1 MPLDALALALGAAC
15 LHALWN
21 VLLARTRDPQAAT
34 AAAFCMAV
42 VIWAPVAAVRWRV
55 EAGAWKWIAA
65 SAAFELAY
73 VLLLSEA
80 YARAPLSVFYP
91 IARGLAPVLVLLVAV
106 LALGATTS
114 AAQAVGVCAV
124 GGGILLV
131 RGRRPDRSA
140 TLFGVAIA
148 ATIAGYTLIDNTGVT
163 LADPLA
169 YLEAVMVGPAIVTA
183 AVVAVRQGRPALRAG
198 FRRETHPDRA
208 ADARAVRAHAVR
220 AAARA
225 GGARRRR
232 PGDERRDR
240 RPPRRLD
247 AEGARLALAARGR
260 CRGRCGSCS
269 ARRLDN

>member
-21 VLLARTRDPQAAT
+21 VLLARARDPQAAT

-91 IARGLAPVLVLLVAV
+91 IARGLAPVLVLLVAAF
-106 LALGATTS
+106 ALGATTS
-114 AAQAVGVCAV
+114 ATQAVGVCAV

-131 RGRRPDRSA
+131 RGRRPDRAA
-140 TLFGVAIA
+140 TLFGIAIA

-169 YLEAVMVGPAIVTA
+169 YLEAVMIGPAIVTA
-183 AVVAVRQGRPALRAG
+183 VVVAVRQGRPAVRAG
-198 FRRETHPDRA
+198 FRRETILIAPLTLAPYALTLYALRLAPA
-208 ADARAVRAHAVR
+208 APVAAVRETSVVIVTLL
-220 AAARA
+220 AASMLKERVSPWRL
-225 GGARRRR
+225 GGAAVVV
-232 PGDERRDR
+232 GGVV
-240 RPPRRLD
+240 L
-247 AEGARLALAARGR
+247 LAV
-260 CRGRCGSCS
+260 
-269 ARRLDN
+269 